1 MKLFK
6 IILRQHLLD
15 CRHLGFITPLKS
27 DTTFIHL
34 EYKLLNNLSF
44 HPFLLKS
51 KFSIFCE
58 EFIIVNYRSFI
69 KQITH
74 STPTH
79 SIKK

>member
-15 CRHLGFITPLKS
+15 CRHLGF